1 MVDDPRALWNR
12 EAETFDEAPDHG
24 LRDPVVCRAWA
35 DLLLPMIGPPG
46 RRVADLGCGTGTLST
61 LLAVEGQHRV
71 HGVDFSPEMVR
82 RACEKTAEVDPRPL
96 FTVADAA
103 DPPLPA
109 ATFDVVLCRHVLWAM
124 PDPAAALVRW
134 SELLVPDGVLIL
146 VEGLW
151 SNGVRLAAAE
161 CVQLVKEVRS
171 DVELRLL
178 DDDAYWGGPTKD
190 ERYIIRSTR

>member
-1 MVDDPRALWNR
+1 MADDPRALWNR

-24 LRDPVVCRAWA
+24 LRDPVVRRAWA

-46 RRVADLGCGTGTLST
+46 CRVADLGCGTGTLST

-82 RACEKTAEVDPRPL
+82 RAREKTAEVDPRPL
-96 FTVADAA
+96 FIVADAA

-109 ATFDVVLCRHVLWAM
+109 ATFDAVLCRHVLWAM
-124 PDPAAALVRW
+124 PDPAAALARW
-134 SELLVPDGVLIL
+134 TELLVPDGVLIL

-151 SNGVRLAAAE
+151 SNGVGLPAAE

-178 DDDAYWGGPTKD
+178 EDHAYWGGPTND
-190 ERYIIRSTR
+190 ERYVIRSTR

>member
-1 MVDDPRALWNR
+1 MADDPRALWNS

-24 LRDPVVCRAWA
+24 LRDPVVRRAWA

-46 RRVADLGCGTGTLST
+46 RRVADLGCGTGTLSA
-61 LLAVEGQHRV
+61 LLAAEGQHRV

-82 RACEKTAEVDPRPL
+82 RAREKTVQVDPRPL

-109 ATFDVVLCRHVLWAM
+109 ATFDAVLCRHVLWAM
-124 PDPAAALVRW
+124 PDPAAALARW

-146 VEGLW
+146 VEGQW
-151 SNGVRLAAAE
+151 SNGVGLAAAS

-178 DDDAYWGGPTKD
+178 DDDAYWGGRTND